1 MLSPI
6 IPPEDFWSRQ
16 ANAQKFSFD
25 FAPFGVP
32 TEITANDPTMLVAAQ
47 LSSRRFSRATEPGGK
62 NIHLQIVVGK
72 RATAPVPADLPERLA
87 YSGLGDWI
95 TISAGEWGQGFAN
108 LQTRAALVFLSPALA
123 EDTRLVSRYFIDHYL
138 LNFLITEWAMLHASC
153 VLDPTGKH
161 LIIMVAPH
169 NTGKSTTALHLLRAG
184 YSFLADGMALL
195 QLRSGRLI
203 VGGYPVGEVKLRDDV
218 LASFPE
224 YSGETVKVREHLKTV
239 VDLRAMHA
247 RQMADTLFAP
257 PHIQMC
263 FVERGAASATSPLA
277 PDEAMR
283 LLTPNTVFWDEAAR
297 LEHNTATLHH
307 LLQVASLHQL
317 TIGPDP
323 AELIATMEALT

>member
-1 MLSPI
+1 MPTPLV
-6 IPPEDFWSRQ
+6 PPEDFWSRQ

-25 FAPFGVP
+25 FAPFGAP
-32 TEITANDPTMLVAAQ
+32 TEITANDPIALTAAQ

-62 NIHLQIVVGK
+62 NIRLQIVVGK
-72 RATAPVPADLPERLA
+72 QAIGPVPHDLPERLV

-95 TISAGEWGQGFAN
+95 TVSAGEWGHGFAN
-108 LQTRAALVFLSPALA
+108 LQTRTALVFLSPALA
-123 EDTRLVSRYFIDHYL
+123 AKARLVSRYFIDHYL
-138 LNFLITEWAMLHASC
+138 LNFLLADWAMLHASC

-161 LIIMVAPH
+161 LILMVAPH
-169 NTGKSTTALHLLRAG
+169 HTGKSTTALHLLRAG

-224 YSGETVKVREHLKTV
+224 YAGESVKVREHRKTV
-239 VDLRAMHA
+239 VSLRAAHPG
-247 RQMADTLFAP
+247 QMADSLLAP
-257 PHIQMC
+257 SQVHLC
-263 FVERGAASATSPLA
+263 FVERGASSKATPLA
-277 PDEAMR
+277 SDDALR
-283 LLTPNTVFWDEAAR
+283 LLTPNTVYWDEPAR

-307 LLQVASLHQL
+307 LLQVAALHQL

-323 AELIATMEALT
+323 AELIAAMEALT